1 MELQGMSEN
10 LQHQPN
16 EAVDRKKHEGALTGA
31 ADFLKSQYIGRWGIV
46 CTAKEQ
52 SIGQHMYNVWLLTRQ
67 WGPLV
72 LGTPTEQRIAEELA
86 LTHDLAEIRTGDCP
100 TPFKTPDVKQALN
113 ELEISIYNTVPAP
126 AAVKDLV
133 KFCDTAESILFLKLY
148 GLGRHAY
155 EVRELLCQQMWTRLE
170 RSLFST
176 SERNLLR
183 DYFTDTFHDT

>member
-1 MELQGMSEN
+1 MSEI

-16 EAVDRKKHEGALTGA
+16 EAVNRIKHQGELKGA
-31 ADFLKSQYIGRWGIV
+31 ADFLKSQYISRWGIV

-52 SIGQHMYNVWLLTRQ
+52 SIGQHMYNVWILVRQ

-72 LGTPTEQRIAEELA
+72 LNAGTEQQTAEELA

-100 TPFKTPDVKQALN
+100 TPFKTPDVKQALH
-113 ELEISIYNTVPAP
+113 ELELSIYYPVPASP
-126 AAVKDLV
+126 VVKDFV

-155 EVRELLCQQMWTRLE
+155 EVRELLCEQMWARLDK
-170 RSLFST
+170 ST
-176 SERNLLR
+176 IASDARDKLR
-183 DYFTDTFHDT
+183 DYFTEAFHDS